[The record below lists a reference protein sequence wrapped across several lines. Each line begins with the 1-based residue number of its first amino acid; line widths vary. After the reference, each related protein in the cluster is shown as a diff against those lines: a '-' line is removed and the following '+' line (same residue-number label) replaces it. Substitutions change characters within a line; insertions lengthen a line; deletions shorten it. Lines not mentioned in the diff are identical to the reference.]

1 MRRSTLLLL
10 PLTLALAA
18 CEDSGPGA
26 GWQPTPP
33 SAAVKEFIDQEAL
46 PRLHF
51 VHRIAGEYVV
61 EFFWASYGEGQDCPS
76 GCIYSMVYGVRVGGK
91 IGWFAQADGEGHVPD
106 PSRYFDVVP
115 TDVALFQPNTWG
127 LLMAADTSLCWGGFL
142 PYLAADPDT
151 DRDAL
156 LSLAGLLYATNA
168 YTLAQALIGNETV
181 RTDVQIL
188 QLLADLPES
197 SGSYYTSVRQEA
209 QWLLGGLAP

>member
-1 MRRSTLLLL
+1 MVLH
-10 PLTLALAA
+10 AKVDAA
-18 CEDSGPGA
+18 TAAPDPGPGRLRGLRPRRGLA
-26 GWQPTPP
+26 THPA
-33 SAAVKEFIDQEAL
+33 SAAVKDFIDQEAL

-106 PSRYFDVVP
+106 PSLATSTWCPRDA
-115 TDVALFQPNTWG
+115 ALFQPNTWG

-168 YTLAQALIGNETV
+168 YC
-181 RTDVQIL
+181 
-188 QLLADLPES
+188 
-197 SGSYYTSVRQEA
+197 
-209 QWLLGGLAP
+209 